1 MQTNLIPMLKIHQL
15 SFLLAFL
22 ILAAC
27 QPSQSPEVK
36 EAGFSQSEDIEQKL
50 KDMGVELY
58 ELPQPEANFVRAV
71 QTGKLVF
78 LAGHGPMTPEGK
90 YITGKLGQDLSIEE
104 GQQAARYTGITLLSA
119 LKAEIGD
126 LNKVS
131 RIVKVHGMVNGT
143 SDFTDQPKVMNG
155 FSDFI
160 VEVFGEKGK
169 HARAAVGMG
178 SLPSNIAVEIE
189 MIVEVEE

>member
-1 MQTNLIPMLKIHQL
+1 MLKIQQFVVL
-15 SFLLAFL
+15 FTFCLMFS
-22 ILAAC
+22 C
-27 QPSQSPEVK
+27 QPNQQQEIK
-36 EAGFSQSEDIEQKL
+36 EANLAQAGNIEQKL

-58 ELPQPEANFVRAV
+58 DLPAPEANFVRAV
-71 QTGKLVF
+71 RTGNLVF
-78 LAGHGPMTPEGK
+78 LAGHGPVTPEGN
-90 YITGKLGQDLSIEE
+90 YITGKLGKDLSIEE

-126 LNKVS
+126 LDKVS

-143 SDFTDQPKVMNG
+143 TDFIEQPQVMNG

-178 SLPSNIAVEIE
+178 SLPNNIAVEIE